1 MSMHRDDIL
10 DWLMDL
16 PEDAEVGIDE
26 GGLTLIVIEHDAH
39 LEIGGIEKEK
49 GDHCHKNKGPSLAE
63 EIKAR
68 KSLGS

>member
-16 PEDAEVGIDE
+16 PEDAEVGVDE

-39 LEIGGIEKEK
+39 LEIGGIETE
-49 GDHCHKNKGPSLAE
+49 DEDLAE
-63 EIKAR
+63 LTGVAGYNGGEFYK
-68 KSLGS
+68 